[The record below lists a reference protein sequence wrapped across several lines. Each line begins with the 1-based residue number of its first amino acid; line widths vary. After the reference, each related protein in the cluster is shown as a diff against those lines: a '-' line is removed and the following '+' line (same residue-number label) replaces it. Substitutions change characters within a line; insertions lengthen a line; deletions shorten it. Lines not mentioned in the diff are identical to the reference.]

1 MANQVIY
8 KKRFLN
14 KLDKLLKYLEEE
26 WSPKI
31 ADEFLDKLEECIQSI
46 TLHPKIGNTTLLKNT
61 RCILITKHNKVY
73 YRIEKNKVI
82 VLNIIDTRRNPE
94 KNPFNKSQ

>member
-1 MANQVIY
+1 MAKQIVY

-26 WSPKI
+26 WSSKI
-31 ADEFLDKLEECIQSI
+31 ADEFLDKLEESMQSI
-46 TLHPKIGNTTLLKNT
+46 VLHSGIGNTTFLKNT

-82 VLNIIDTRRNPE
+82 VLNMIDTRRNP
-94 KNPFNKSQ
+94 KRNPFNRS